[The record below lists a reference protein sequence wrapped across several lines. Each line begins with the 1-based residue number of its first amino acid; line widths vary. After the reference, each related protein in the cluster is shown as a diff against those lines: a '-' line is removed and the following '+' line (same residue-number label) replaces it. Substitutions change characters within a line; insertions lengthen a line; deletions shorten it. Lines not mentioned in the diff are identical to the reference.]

1 MQKSS
6 PTQPRF
12 IFFGTRGIFSRVVL
26 QYLLRQKQPIEAIVV
41 PKETSGDWRLLS
53 PPPAIASE
61 LLMVPSFVNQTIIE
75 MAWEHAIPVWEG
87 HTQAKQVPIALQ
99 QVCPT
104 AILVACWPTRLP
116 TRWLKWPTWGALNV
130 HPSLLPHYRGPVPL
144 FWQRRAGLVQ
154 SGVTIHYMSKR
165 LDEGDI
171 LAQAVYPLPDGATG
185 QELDQLAAQK
195 GAKLLNETIQRLPRH
210 GLLNH
215 TIISQPQP
223 KGGHYDS
230 WPTENAFRL
239 PTRWSARHAY
249 NFMQAAN
256 EWHTPFTIDFANRS
270 LKLKRTLKLKRALG
284 FSSSGTLGSPVM
296 IHHHDVAIQFTP
308 GILNAQLASD

>member
-26 QYLLRQKQPIEAIVV
+26 QHLLRQKQPIKAIAV
-41 PKETSGDWRLLS
+41 PKESSRNWRLLS
-53 PPPAIASE
+53 PPPAIQSQ
-61 LLMVPSFVNQTIIE
+61 LLMVPSFVNKTIVEIG
-75 MAWEHAIPVWEG
+75 WGHAIPVWEADI
-87 HTQAKQVPIALQ
+87 QAKEVPIALQ
-99 QVCPT
+99 QISPT

-116 TRWLKWPTWGALNV
+116 TRWLNWPTWGALNV

-171 LAQAVYPLPDGATG
+171 LAQAAYPLPDGATG
-185 QELDQLAAQK
+185 QELDQLAAQQ
-195 GAKLLNETIQRLPRH
+195 GATLLNETIER
-210 GLLNH
+210 LLNRM
-215 TIISQPQP
+215 IISQAQP
-223 KGGHYDS
+223 KGRHYDS

-239 PTRWSARHAY
+239 PTTWAARHAY

-256 EWHTPFTIDFANRS
+256 QWHTPFTITFPSGS
-270 LKLKRTLKLKRALG
+270 LNLTLKLIRALS
-284 FSSSGTLGSPVM
+284 FSSSGTLEAPV
-296 IHHHDVAIQFTP
+296 IRDDHHVAIQFAP
-308 GILNAQLASD
+308 GILKAQLASN

>member
-6 PTQPRF
+6 PTQPHF

-26 QYLLRQKQPIEAIVV
+26 QQLLRHQQPIEAIVV
-41 PKETSGDWRLLS
+41 PKESRGDSRLLS
-53 PPPAIASE
+53 RPPAVESQ
-61 LLMVPSFVNQTIIE
+61 LLMVPSFVNQTIVEIG
-75 MAWEHAIPVWEG
+75 WDHVIPVWEVD
-87 HTQAKQVPIALQ
+87 TQAKQLPIALQ

-144 FWQRRAGLVQ
+144 FWQRRAGLAQ
-154 SGVTIHYMSKR
+154 SGVTVHYMSKR

-171 LAQAVYPLPDGATG
+171 LAQAVYRLPDGATG
-185 QELDQLAAQK
+185 QELDQLAAQQ
-195 GAKLLNETIQRLPRH
+195 GANLLNETIQRL
-210 GLLNH
+210 LNR

-239 PTRWSARHAY
+239 PTRWSARHTY

-256 EWHTPFTIDFANRS
+256 EWHTPFTIAFPDGS
-270 LKLKRTLKLKRALG
+270 LKLKRALG
-284 FSSSGTLGSPVM
+284 FSSSGTLGSPFIV
-296 IHHHDVAIQFTP
+296 HDHQVAIQFTP
-308 GILNAQLASD
+308 GILKAQLAFD